1 MSVNREWILTQRPQG
16 PCKTSDFEYRE
27 SEFIRP
33 SMEKEHILVHNSV
46 FLCAPTLR
54 NWMDAPSNSL
64 YPSIDLGAPVLA
76 TTAGRVLES
85 ADERFTVGSRV
96 TMIGHW
102 QKYDV
107 VNSAAWPVRAVPD
120 GQNLIEAMGPMG
132 MNALTAYF
140 GVTEVGRPLTGE
152 TMLVSGAAG
161 STGSVA
167 SQIGRILGC
176 RVVGVAGGPEKC
188 TWLVNELG
196 LDAAID
202 YRAGNL
208 VEQIRATCPDGV
220 DVFYDNVGG
229 EILQAAVE
237 SINKFGRI
245 VLCGQ
250 IASYNDGRPVPG
262 PSNMMRLVYG
272 SVRLQGFL
280 LGDYENELPRAR
292 TDIAMWIADGR
303 LKHREDIRTGFEN
316 IPTVFGEIFTG
327 GNEGTLLI
335 VTDED
340 AYATS

>member
-1 MSVNREWILTQRPQG
+1 MKTNREWILRRRPEG
-16 PCKTSDFEYRE
+16 PCDVDDFEYRE
-27 SEFIRP
+27 SEFVSP
-33 SMEKEHILVHNSV
+33 TLEPGHILVHNSV

-85 ADERFTVGSRV
+85 TDERFPVGSRV

-102 QKYDV
+102 QEYDV
-107 VNSAAWPVRAVPD
+107 VNSAVWPVRAVPE
-120 GQNLIEAMGPMG
+120 GQDLIAAMGPMG

-140 GVTEVGRPLTGE
+140 GVTAVGRPVAGE

-167 SQIGRILGC
+167 AQIGRILGC

-188 TWLVNELG
+188 DWLINELG

-202 YRAGNL
+202 YRAANL
-208 VEQIRATCPDGV
+208 VEQIYEKCPDGV
-220 DVFYDNVGG
+220 DIFFDNVGG

-237 SINKFGRI
+237 NINKFGRI

-250 IASYNDGRPVPG
+250 IAGYNESRPVQG
-262 PSNMMRLVYG
+262 PTNMMRFVYG
-272 SVRLQGFL
+272 SVRMQGFL
-280 LGDYENELPRAR
+280 LGDYEDELPKAR
-292 TDIAMWIADGR
+292 TDLEKWINEGR
-303 LKHREDIRTGFEN
+303 LKHREDVRTGFEN
-316 IPTVFGEIFTG
+316 IPKIYGEIFTG
-327 GNEGTLLI
+327 TNEGTLLI

-340 AYATS
+340 AYATN

>member
-1 MSVNREWILTQRPQG
+1 MSVNREWILIQRPQG

-27 SEFIRP
+27 SEFSRP
-33 SMEKEHILVHNSV
+33 AMEKGHILVHNSV

-85 ADERFTVGSRV
+85 ADERFAVGSRV

-102 QKYDV
+102 QEYDV
-107 VNSAAWPVRAVPD
+107 VHSAAWPVRAVPD

-140 GVTEVGRPLTGE
+140 GVTQVGRPLKGE

-237 SINKFGRI
+237 TINKFGRI

-250 IASYNDGRPVPG
+250 IAGYNDGRPVPG

-272 SVRLQGFL
+272 SVRMQGFL

-316 IPTVFGEIFTG
+316 IPAVFGELFKG
-327 GNEGTLLI
+327 SNNGTLMI
-335 VTDED
+335 VTNND
-340 AYATS
+340 AYKTV